1 MTSLETPKLSTYHK
15 GDLFEQKVFEYLS
28 RELEA
33 GNLFFAPQFTTIQRK
48 PKYFSRERE
57 DYIVFD
63 ISIEVTLPGFN
74 NPSVIMLVECKNYG
88 STIPINDVEEFS
100 SKIGQVTG
108 HNAKG
113 MFVAASAFQASALN
127 FARNKGM
134 AVVRYLDEGNF
145 TWELS
150 RSLLMGAVS
159 ASERRSTE
167 ILNALIAPSF
177 QPAIYTTYAATP
189 RGYTNSLAGVFQ
201 CLFSEFGK
209 EVTGYRQ
216 LIQRKPATRQTVAF
230 LSLQQIEERAT
241 EVLQLT
247 GYTSGHVD
255 LGKIID
261 HERTRSGL
269 EVIFSGPSR
278 SALGGISFSPT
289 EIQIFTDDKDAPLAR
304 FTLAHELGHYYLG
317 HGAYLKRERLH
328 ASDMEQHDSV
338 RIPRTDVERLEWQ
351 ANAFAS
357 FLLMPTMRLLERLAL
372 LAVVY
377 NIHNRGH
384 GLLYLD
390 HQPVNYRS
398 FRLVSDNLSHHF
410 HVSKTAIRLRLSRL
424 GLLVDARTSN
434 RPPPG
439 LPQIASQRQEW

>member
-1 MTSLETPKLSTYHK
+1 MTSLKTPKLSTYHK
-15 GDLFEQKVFEYLS
+15 GDLFEQKVFDFLS

-33 GNLFFAPQFTTIQRK
+33 GNLYFAPQFTTIQRK

-63 ISIEVTLPGFN
+63 ISIEVRLPGFDA
-74 NPSVIMLVECKNYG
+74 PSMIMLVECKNYS

-100 SKIGQVTG
+100 SKISQVTG

-113 MFVAASAFQASALN
+113 MLVTASAFQASALN

-134 AVVRYLDEGNF
+134 AVIRYLDEGNF

-150 RSLLMGAVS
+150 RSLLMGAIN
-159 ASERRSTE
+159 ASERRSKE

-189 RGYTNSLAGVFQ
+189 QGYTNTLAGVFQ
-201 CLFSEFGK
+201 SLFSDLRK
-209 EVTGYRQ
+209 VIAGYQQ
-216 LIQRKPATRQTVAF
+216 LIQPQPTSKHRVAF
-230 LSLQQIEERAT
+230 LSLQQIEARAT
-241 EVLQLT
+241 EVLQRT
-247 GYTSGHVD
+247 GYTNGRVD
-255 LGKIID
+255 LEKIID
-261 HERTRSGL
+261 HERMSSGL

-278 SALGGISFSPT
+278 TALGGISFSPP

-317 HGAYLKRERLH
+317 HGAYLTRERLH
-328 ASDMEQHDSV
+328 ASDMEQYDSD
-338 RIPRTDVERLEWQ
+338 RIPRSDVGRLEWQ

-357 FLLMPTMRLLERLAL
+357 FLLMPTMKLLERLAL
-372 LAVVY
+372 LTVIY
-377 NIHNRGH
+377 NIRNRGH

>member
-33 GNLFFAPQFTTIQRK
+33 GNLFFAPQFATIQRK

-63 ISIEVTLPGFN
+63 ISIEVTLPGFDT
-74 NPSVIMLVECKNYG
+74 PSMIMLVECKNYG

-113 MFVAASAFQASALN
+113 MFVTASAFQASALN

-134 AVVRYLDEGNF
+134 AVVRHLDEGNF

-189 RGYTNSLAGVFQ
+189 QGYTNSLAGVFHN
-201 CLFSEFGK
+201 LFSELGK
-209 EVTGYRQ
+209 DTAGYQQ
-216 LIQRKPATRQTVAF
+216 LIQRQPATRQRVAF
-230 LSLQQIEERAT
+230 LSLQQIEQRAT
-241 EVLQLT
+241 EVLQRT

-255 LGKIID
+255 LEKIID
-261 HERTRSGL
+261 HERTSSGL

-278 SALGGISFSPT
+278 SALGGISFAPP
-289 EIQIFTDDKDAPLAR
+289 EIQIFTDNKDAPLAR
-304 FTLAHELGHYYLG
+304 FTLAHESGVAGQCICFVPVDANHE
-317 HGAYLKRERLH
+317 AARTARVTR
-328 ASDMEQHDSV
+328 SDLQHPK
-338 RIPRTDVERLEWQ
+338 PRT
-351 ANAFAS
+351 
-357 FLLMPTMRLLERLAL
+357 
-372 LAVVY
+372 
-377 NIHNRGH
+377 
-384 GLLYLD
+384 
-390 HQPVNYRS
+390 RS
-398 FRLVSDNLSHHF
+398 PLP
-410 HVSKTAIRLRLSRL
+410 
-424 GLLVDARTSN
+424 
-434 RPPPG
+434 RPPAWE
-439 LPQIASQRQEW
+439 LPKLPTGFRQSEPSLPRVKNSHSSSLEPFGAIG